1 MSREIEHRSA
11 SACTFTVTTAILS
24 PSVWRPISE
33 FDDAENLPDD
43 YSAAKCTALAEGSSI
58 RVSPMEKSR
67 GGWDEEHFCTGLKLP
82 EGSAVGRGM
91 VVMLEGEFVQVDIV
105 SFSVLS
111 SAHKDLWVRCTSLF
125 LL

>member
-1 MSREIEHRSA
+1 
-11 SACTFTVTTAILS
+11 
-24 PSVWRPISE
+24 
-33 FDDAENLPDD
+33 
-43 YSAAKCTALAEGSSI
+43 
-58 RVSPMEKSR
+58 MEKSR